1 MLLLTLRTAHL
12 AGMSVQGKL
21 SEYNLIV
28 FYRLGGGGSKREV
41 IDEPKVVLDEQE
53 RKQMIGGAFA
63 QAMQT

>member
-28 FYRLGGGGSKREV
+28 FYRLGGGSRRE
-41 IDEPKVVLDEQE
+41 IADEPKVVLDEQE